1 MKPMEIEIDSN
12 INSTHSSSSINDNV
26 PINKHIANKTP
37 LNSESMLKELI
48 EKYSLEKVV
57 KSVIISVTSKRKR
70 EKEISELDSR
80 INQICQMEGP
90 IKLLQV
96 LLELKNVK
104 KKGINTIPMASN
116 EEKEKEKFIEINN
129 SNNKEKEK
137 EKNDNSIN
145 KISNSN
151 EKIIDVIQITDDD
164 SKNTGKL
171 NNNNNNNTNSD
182 NIIVD
187 INDNYL
193 GNDDNKVENE
203 EQINLKD
210 KKLNSSNYL
219 EINSNN
225 DHSKKKSIIPQPK
238 VYDLS
243 QISYHCSI
251 IGGIYYKYIKEYI
264 KEKEIIFICINPKCR
279 AWGIYDI
286 EDKSFTLQKAHFNG
300 KSIFCCKKYMTSQ
313 DERNK
318 NYMIKNKKVEM
329 LMYKDE
335 NDEI

>member
-80 INQICQMEGP
+80 INQI
-90 IKLLQV
+90 
-96 LLELKNVK
+96 
-104 KKGINTIPMASN
+104 PMASN

-137 EKNDNSIN
+137 NDNSIN
-145 KISNSN
+145 KIANSN

-164 SKNTGKL
+164 SKNSGKL
-171 NNNNNNNTNSD
+171 NNNNNNNTNID
-182 NIIVD
+182 NLIVD

-225 DHSKKKSIIPQPK
+225 DHSKKKSIVSQPNK
-238 VYDLS
+238 VYDIS

-251 IGGIYYKYIKEYI
+251 IEGIYYKYIKEYI